1 VHCRHGL
8 IGPALMLR
16 VQQVGKL
23 TQFPGVVQPSCQK
36 SAIEVEQYLVE
47 IYLDSERNN
56 KDHHFK
62 WKLQP
67 QLPIS
72 ILRDARSN
80 V

>member
-1 VHCRHGL
+1 
-8 IGPALMLR
+8 
-16 VQQVGKL
+16 
-23 TQFPGVVQPSCQK
+23 
-36 SAIEVEQYLVE
+36 VEQYLVE